1 MKVII
6 HLKIVMIPVEHVQEL
21 VIVILIIVTLVNQVM
36 HLSIIEEIIVILTQK
51 IMMDIIKMK
60 MITHGKNVMIPVE
73 NASNL
78 VIQQIITVTNVK
90 MDIILSITE
99 QDIVLDQ
106 PINVKI
112 VI

>member
-1 MKVII
+1 
-6 HLKIVMIPVEHVQEL
+6 
-21 VIVILIIVTLVNQVM
+21 
-36 HLSIIEEIIVILTQK
+36 
-51 IMMDIIKMK
+51 MMDIIKMK

-73 NASNL
+73 NVSNL